1 MKRPQLTLITSAAIA
16 SIALILSGCTVGPNY
31 VKPPAPVTPNFKE
44 PPPDNFKETKD
55 WKVAQPGTPGMPV
68 KWWEIFGDSQLNEL
82 EEQVPTSNE
91 SLKIA
96 EANFRKARAMIQFNR
111 AAQFPTISTGPGI
124 SSLRDSSHQPYFP
137 PTAGGATG
145 QFTLPFDLSYEIDF
159 WGRIRRSVTAAREE
173 TQASAADLAT
183 ATLGLQAELAFDY
196 FELRSADAQKQVL
209 DDTVKAYETALELT
223 ENRFEGG
230 ASPKSDVAQAQTQL
244 DSAQVQQTDVGVDR
258 AQFEHAI
265 AVIIGKPPAAFSLAE
280 VSRPF
285 APPGIPV
292 GLPSQLLERRPDI
305 AAVERRMAEANEQ
318 IGIARAAFYPTVIL
332 SATGGFEGTSLL
344 NWFNWPSRF
353 WAVGGSAAQTL
364 FDAGRRKA
372 SSEIAISSYDALVA
386 SYRETTLEAFQQVE
400 DNLAALRILE
410 KEAQQARETVESAQ
424 ESLQLSTNRYQ
435 GGVDNYLQVLTAQTI
450 ALSNERNEVD
460 ILRRRM
466 DASVLLIKALGG
478 GWNVSNLPQI
488 SELRNRA
495 LGPGGEPDNAH

>member
-1 MKRPQLTLITSAAIA
+1 MKHSHLALIASAA
-16 SIALILSGCTVGPNY
+16 LLLSGCTVGPNY

-44 PPPDNFKETKD
+44 QPPDNFKETKD
-55 WKVAQPGTPGMPV
+55 WKIAQPGAPGTPV
-68 KWWEIFGDSQLNEL
+68 KWWEIFGDSKLNEL

-111 AAQFPTISTGPGI
+111 SAEFPTISTAPGM
-124 SSLRDSSHQPYFP
+124 SSLRYSNHQPYFP
-137 PTAGGATG
+137 PTGGGATG
-145 QFTLPFDLSYEIDF
+145 AFTLPFDLSYEIDF

-173 TQASAADLAT
+173 TQASAADVAT
-183 ATLGLQAELAFDY
+183 ATLSLQAELAYDY

-244 DSAQVQQTDVGVDR
+244 DAAQVQQTDVGVER

-280 VSRPF
+280 VAKPF
-285 APPGIPV
+285 TPPGIPV
-292 GLPSQLLERRPDI
+292 GLPSELLERRPDI
-305 AAVERRMAEANEQ
+305 AAVERRVAEANEQ
-318 IGIARAAFYPTVIL
+318 IGIARAAFYPTVVL

-344 NWFNWPSRF
+344 NWFAWPSRF

-364 FDAGRRKA
+364 FDAGRRRA
-372 SSEIAISSYDALVA
+372 SSEEALASYDALVA
-386 SYRETTLEAFQQVE
+386 SYRETTLGAFQQVE

-410 KEAQQARETVESAQ
+410 KEAQQERETVESAQ

-488 SELRNRA
+488 SELRK
-495 LGPGGEPDNAH
+495 